1 KWLQVSNLP
10 KEVYQHLACYVPK
23 IYCLGPNLNPQ
34 NEDLLAPL
42 LLQSP
47 LEWYLCGEEP
57 SVGLAKLEQNNQPS
71 QLCGHVFK
79 DPLAN
84 LSDEMIARTYN
95 VFSII
100 LKYAVDM
107 LTWEKEDELP
117 EGLEPPERGDTY
129 YCMLFN
135 DEVHTYEQVI
145 YTLQKAVNCTQK
157 EAVSFATTVDRDV
170 SSPAVSSTVISASDV
185 TPTDRWLNV

>member
-1 KWLQVSNLP
+1 M
-10 KEVYQHLACYVPK
+10 YQHLACYVPK

-79 DPLAN
+79 VGEP
-84 LSDEMIARTYN
+84 TYSCRYSVN
-95 VFSII
+95 TPS
-100 LKYAVDM
+100 LLDSH
-107 LTWEKEDELP
+107 LD
-117 EGLEPPERGDTY
+117 
-129 YCMLFN
+129 CNHN
-135 DEVHTYEQVI
+135 DSRFV
-145 YTLQKAVNCTQK
+145 
-157 EAVSFATTVDRDV
+157 
-170 SSPAVSSTVISASDV
+170 
-185 TPTDRWLNV
+185 